1 MLTYT
6 ALYVAIVTETG
17 LDSDGKSSS
26 TGRYVKARC
35 DFFHPEAGVLA
46 PANDGLMKLRPPE
59 VDDRV
64 LVMQADASNRW
75 RWYVPI
81 RDMFTSLT
89 DDNTRTQ
96 IESVGGLD
104 IEGTEIKLG
113 TGATEPAVL
122 GSTLEDILGQL
133 IDALVVENHFTAAG
147 ASSPP
152 LNSATYTA
160 LKAQLF
166 TFKSQK
172 VKIE

>member
-104 IEGTEIKLG
+104 LEGEEIKLG
-113 TGATEPAVL
+113 VDATQPVL
-122 GSTLEDILGQL
+122 LGDTLIDLLDQL
-133 IDALVVENHFTAAG
+133 LDALVIDAH
-147 ASSPP
+147 P
-152 LNSATYTA
+152 SAVGLTGPGISVPTYTS
-160 LKAQLF
+160 LKALLD
-166 TFKSQK
+166 TAKSQK
-172 VKIE
+172 VKVE